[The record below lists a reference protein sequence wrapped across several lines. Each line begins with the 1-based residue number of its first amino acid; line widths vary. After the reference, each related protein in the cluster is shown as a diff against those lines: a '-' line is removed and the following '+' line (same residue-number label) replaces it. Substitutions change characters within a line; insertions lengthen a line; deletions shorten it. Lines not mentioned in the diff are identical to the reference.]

1 MGKRQFRHRPLD
13 PTASDYP
20 TLDAFDAD
28 RRRFLAGL
36 GGLLGATA
44 LAACGSRAAP
54 ASADAGEQVPTKKNP
69 PPVNNGGALPP
80 PAQLDGGPDGSWDGD
95 PPMPDARVDQSVYP
109 GEAPQPDARVDQ
121 DNVAGGPMWP
131 PARGDAGCD
140 DSGSCPNP

>member
-1 MGKRQFRHRPLD
+1 MGKRQFRDRPLD
-13 PTASDYP
+13 TASDYP
-20 TLDAFDAD
+20 TLEAFDAD

-54 ASADAGEQVPTKKNP
+54 SSADAEVPTKKNP

-80 PAQLDGGPDGSWDGD
+80 PAQKDGGPDGSWDGD
-95 PPMPDARVDQSVYP
+95 PPMPDARIDP
-109 GEAPQPDARVDQ
+109 GEPPQPDARVDQ
-121 DNVAGGPMWP
+121 SNVAGGPIWP

-140 DSGSCPNP
+140 DDSGSCPNP